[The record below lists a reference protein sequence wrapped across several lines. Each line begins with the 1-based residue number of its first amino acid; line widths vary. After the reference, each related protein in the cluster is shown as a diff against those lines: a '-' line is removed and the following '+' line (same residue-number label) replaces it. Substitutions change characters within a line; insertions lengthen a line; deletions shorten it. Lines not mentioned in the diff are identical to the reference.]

1 MGSGKSKAGGGM
13 PKEFGMIIKKFEEE
27 TRDLRGDLVS
37 SFTEALSGNVPG
49 VGIPMV
55 ARAEEASR
63 RATAT
68 GLKETGTQLASRGL
82 RGTPFG
88 ENIMAQQR
96 QTGRSATAGVAP
108 QILQQML
115 QLATGYATGQ
125 ASAVAGAL
133 PGTRETAASSKQWQG
148 ALG

>member
-1 MGSGKSKAGGGM
+1 MGSGKSQASGEM
-13 PKEFGMIIKKFEEE
+13 PQAMQNIIKGFEEE

-49 VGIPMV
+49 AGIPIV

-68 GLKETGTQLASRGL
+68 GLKETGTQLAQRGL
-82 RGTPFG
+82 AGTPFG
-88 ENIMAQQR
+88 EQILSQQR
-96 QTGRSATAGVAP
+96 QTGLSATAGVAP

-125 ASAVAGAL
+125 ASAVSGAL
-133 PGTRETAASSKQWQG
+133 GGTRETQSQAKSWQI
-148 ALG
+148 